1 MSRTCKETCLL
12 HWAARRALKLM
23 VWEVM
28 RLGKVSCNCDKSEEK
43 SSLYWIMAL
52 APSGHISFPTA
63 LAVLLEAVWST
74 VVDSCR
80 IYCWNVFLST
90 NEVVSLK
97 AQVQTSL
104 KNILLPQ
111 MGTPWMFSIS
121 THSLKSHTFFLQRGP
136 GEENLKNLLLCGK
149 RKGLISIFCNHR
161 VFLQYQTYSCL

>member
-1 MSRTCKETCLL
+1 MSRTRKKTCLL
-12 HWAARRALKLM
+12 HWAARRALKIM

-28 RLGKVSCNCDKSEEK
+28 RLSKVPRNCDKSEEK

-52 APSGHISFPTA
+52 APPGHVSLPTS

-74 VVDSCR
+74 AVDSCR
-80 IYCWNVFLST
+80 IYCWYVFLST

-97 AQVQTSL
+97 AQVQMSL

-121 THSLKSHTFFLQRGP
+121 THSLRSRTSFLQSGP
-136 GEENLKNLLLCGK
+136 GEENLKNLLHCGK

-161 VFLQYQTYSCL
+161 VFLQYQAYSCL